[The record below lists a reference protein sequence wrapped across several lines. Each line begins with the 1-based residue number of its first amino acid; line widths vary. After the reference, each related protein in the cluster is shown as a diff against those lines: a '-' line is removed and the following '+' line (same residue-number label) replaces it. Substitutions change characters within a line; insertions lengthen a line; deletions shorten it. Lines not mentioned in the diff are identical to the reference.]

1 MSAASAG
8 VTPGY
13 RALMIA
19 TPAMPPVIWAAIPE
33 PITAAARKPLPRNS
47 ATKRR
52 HSTTGSGGGILVTAP
67 S

>member
-13 RALMIA
+13 SALMIA
-19 TPAMPPVIWAAIPE
+19 TPAMPPMAWAAIPE
-33 PITAAARKPLPRNS
+33 PITAAARKPLPGNS
-47 ATKRR
+47 AAKR
-52 HSTTGSGGGILVTAP
+52 HPSTTGSGGGILVTAP